1 MPRRSPVTVRTGTW
15 AVILAGGDGVRLRG
29 LTRGIT
35 GDDRPKQFCALVG
48 PDTLLGDTRRRTA
61 RAVPGRRTLIV
72 VTKSHERYYRPL
84 LTGVPESSVVVQPE
98 NRGTGAAI
106 LYALLQIAATAPQDT
121 VAFFPSDHYVS
132 DDEAFMAHVEQ
143 AFETTRQRPDLV
155 TLLGITP
162 ERVEPGYGWIQAGEP
177 VAGVQPAG
185 LRWVRRFSEKP
196 ALSERIRFPGQGWLW
211 NSFVMVGQV
220 STFLHVLNLAVPSL
234 CEAFNVIRPTLG
246 STDETA
252 AVERLYRGLASVDFS
267 REVLSARPDRLAVL
281 PVQDVHWNDLGDPD
295 RLLASWRHVL
305 QEAIPETLPVRM
317 SA

>member
-1 MPRRSPVTVRTGTW
+1 MPRRSSVTVRTGTW

-106 LYALLQIAATAPQDT
+106 LYALLRIAATAPQDT

-185 LRWVRRFSEKP
+185 LRWVPRFSEKP
-196 ALSERIRFPGQGWLW
+196 ALSERIRFTGQGWLW

-220 STFLHVLNLAVPSL
+220 STFLHVINLAVPSL
-234 CEAFNVIRPTLG
+234 CEAFNVVRPTLG

-267 REVLSARPDRLAVL
+267 REVLSARPGRLAVL
-281 PVQDVHWNDLGDPD
+281 PVRDVHWNDLGDPD